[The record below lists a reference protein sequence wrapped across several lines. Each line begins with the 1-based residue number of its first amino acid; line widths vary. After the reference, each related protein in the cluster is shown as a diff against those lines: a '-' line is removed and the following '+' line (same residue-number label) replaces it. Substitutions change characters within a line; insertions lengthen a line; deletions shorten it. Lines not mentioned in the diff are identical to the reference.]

1 MDGTIPPKTSARSAQ
16 LRRRVSG
23 PSTAP
28 KILPLPQGMALSQAS
43 RAARLRGADHWVG
56 LDDGLAKDRVGELSV
71 RERDV
76 NRERALV
83 RSACRGEASAVG
95 VLYRTYYEPIFR
107 YVFFRL
113 RSTVAT
119 EDVTHQVFLGMC
131 QGLSR
136 YRDEG
141 KPFVAWLYGIAK
153 KQVAYH
159 QKGQRRA
166 AFPVQLESGQEL
178 IAETAGPHATLEERE
193 RRLAIAEALHFVPA
207 RQREAIILRYILSF
221 SLTETAAAL
230 GRSEGAVKQLQLRGL
245 SSLRNSLDFA
255 KGSRSLWSLTD

>member
-16 LRRRVSG
+16 LRRPVGG

-28 KILPLPQGMALSQAS
+28 KILPLSQGTALSQAS
-43 RAARLRGADHWVG
+43 RAARLPGSGGPMG
-56 LDDGLAKDRVGELSV
+56 LDDGLAKDRVGEMSAV
-71 RERDV
+71 GCDV

-83 RSACRGEASAVG
+83 RRACRGETSAMG
-95 VLYRTYYEPIFR
+95 VLYRTYYESIFR

-141 KPFVAWLYGIAK
+141 RPFVAWLYGIAK

-166 AFPVQLESGQEL
+166 PPVQPESGQEL
-178 IAETAGPHATLEERE
+178 IVETAGPHATLEGRE
-193 RRLAIAEALHFVPA
+193 RRLAIAEALHFIPA
-207 RQREAIILRYILSF
+207 RQREAIILRYILSL
-221 SLTETAAAL
+221 SLAETAATL